1 MKHMGYSLY
10 LLKLTGEALVSDGE
24 HFSISAGKFIAE
36 EIQSVVSDHSVRL
49 AIVVGGGNVVRGLEL
64 ERQGFERKVADNM
77 GMLATVQNALL
88 LEYFLEQCGVSA
100 RCMTAIPMN
109 HIAEPYIY
117 KRALRH
123 INKGRVV
130 VLSGGIGEPYVST
143 DFAAVQRACQL
154 DAVAILKGTKVD
166 GIYDAD
172 PKKKQDAKFI
182 HEITYD
188 EVLQRRLEVMDEQAF
203 SHARNRYKRPTYI
216 FNIFVKGNL
225 ARVVRGEKIGSVIL
239 EAYPAEE

>member
-1 MKHMGYSLY
+1 MN
-10 LLKLTGEALVSDGE
+10 DGE
-24 HFSISAGKFIAE
+24 HFSMSAGKFIAE
-36 EIQSVVSDHSVRL
+36 EIKSVVMDSSVRL
-49 AIVVGGGNVVRGLEL
+49 AVVVGGGNVVRGLEL
-64 ERQGFERKVADNM
+64 EQQGLERKVADNM

-123 INKGRVV
+123 IHKGRVV

-166 GIYDAD
+166 GIYEAD
-172 PKKKQDAKFI
+172 PKKNPNAKFI
-182 HEITYD
+182 KDITYD
-188 EVLQRRLEVMDEQAF
+188 DVLHHRLEVMDEQAF
-203 SHARNRYKRPTYI
+203 SHARNRYKRPTHI
-216 FNIFVKGNL
+216 FNIFVSGNL
-225 ARVVRGEKIGSVIL
+225 RRVVRGENIGSVIRH
-239 EAYPAEE
+239 

>member
-1 MKHMGYSLY
+1 MDYSLY
-10 LLKLTGEALVSDGE
+10 VLKLTGEALVSDGE
-24 HFSISAGKFIAE
+24 HFSTSAAKFIAK
-36 EIQSVVSDHSVRL
+36 EIQSVVADSSVRL
-49 AIVVGGGNVVRGLEL
+49 AVVVGGGNVVRGLEL
-64 ERQGFERKVADNM
+64 EQQGLERNIADNM

-88 LEYFLEQCGVSA
+88 LEYFLEQCGVPA
-100 RCMTAIPMN
+100 RTMTAIPMN
-109 HIAEPYIY
+109 NIAEPYIY

-123 INKGRVV
+123 VNKGRVV

-172 PKKKQDAKFI
+172 PKKNPDAKFI
-182 HEITYD
+182 KEITYD
-188 EVLQRRLEVMDEQAF
+188 DVLHHRLEVMDEQAF
-203 SHARNRYKRPTYI
+203 SHARNRYKRPTHI

-225 ARVVRGEKIGSVIL
+225 KRVVRGEKIGSVIRH
-239 EAYPAEE
+239 